1 MQGLSRTEI
10 WNFEFI
16 GSRHA
21 VAEPNPPLSDFG
33 DIISLSIFCFL
44 VLIAKGASI
53 TLLGPMKL
61 QQSERQ
67 CLVDYHPQ
75 NTAQTDD

>member
-1 MQGLSRTEI
+1 MSGAPVFTPQVLVFTVSAQG
-10 WNFEFI
+10 
-16 GSRHA
+16 
-21 VAEPNPPLSDFG
+21 
-33 DIISLSIFCFL
+33 ISLDCL